1 VKDRVDRDEAL
12 ARLGAALVQR
22 QGEGRGAE
30 CPGAD
35 LVAGYL
41 DRTLD
46 AREREQCEEH
56 FAACARCQQ
65 VLADF
70 ARSETLA
77 PQVEPVRQRAGVWG
91 LLRWQWLAPAA
102 AVLTVGVVWAI
113 VRPAFD
119 RTAPPLAQLSAPAAE
134 SPVAHAAGA
143 AAAENEARLDED
155 RAARAERREAAPR
168 SQEAQPTGVHAQIE
182 QSATESRA
190 TRGKS
195 ATSTAPAPAVARNL
209 PAEPAKDT
217 RVDAIQMQKATE
229 SARPAAAPAAAERAL
244 VEQQLGV
251 ARTGAARVMAT
262 AEGALLAA
270 VVVSPVPAVAW
281 RIGMG
286 GSIERSVDGRRTWQ
300 KQDSGVTA
308 NLLAGIAPSE
318 TVCWV
323 VGQRGTVLRT
333 VDGRTWGIVGAPAA
347 VDLVEVTARDAM
359 IATVVGADGRK
370 FSTMDGGRTWQSP

>member
-12 ARLGAALVQR
+12 ARLGAVLVQR
-22 QGEGRGAE
+22 QGGGRGAE

-35 LVAGYL
+35 IIAAYL

-46 AREREQCEEH
+46 ARERQQCENH

-70 ARSETLA
+70 ARGETLA
-77 PQVEPVRQRAGVWG
+77 PQVRPERPRAGVWG

-113 VRPAFD
+113 VRPVFD
-119 RTAPPLAQLSAPAAE
+119 RSAPPLAQLSVPAAE
-134 SPVAHAAGA
+134 SSAAGAAGA
-143 AAAENEARLDED
+143 AAAENEARLDEN
-155 RAARAERREAAPR
+155 RAAGAERREATQR
-168 SQEAQPTGVHAQIE
+168 SPVAQPTGVHVQRE
-182 QSATESRA
+182 QSQTEPRA
-190 TRGKS
+190 TKGKS
-195 ATSTAPAPAVARNL
+195 EISATPAPAIAQNL
-209 PAEPAKDT
+209 PAEPAKDL
-217 RVDAIQMQKATE
+217 RADAVQMQKAAE
-229 SARPAAAPAAAERAL
+229 AAKPAAAPTAPERAVIEPQLGVMRSGTTRVMAAAEGI
-244 VEQQLGV
+244 QPS
-251 ARTGAARVMAT
+251 
-262 AEGALLAA
+262 A
-270 VVVSPVPAVAW
+270 VVTSPAQAVAW
-281 RIGMG
+281 RIGAA

-308 NLLAGIAPSE
+308 NLLAGAAPSE

-333 VDGRTWGIVGAPAA
+333 IDGRTWETVGAPAA

-359 IATVVGADGRK
+359 VATVVGADGRR
-370 FSTMDGGRTWQSP
+370 FSTIDGGRTWQNP